1 MPGCPPSL
9 LDYKAFHGKSPHH
22 PLQPGPSRRRELH
35 GGGSVLQVW
44 RPGSPAG
51 AGHRHPGGCRKGGRS
66 SRLFERKQLPRV
78 RESELRRAVDLLGID
93 CAPPAGIPGQG
104 SCPQCRP
111 GADPRAARRAAAP
124 LPARCG
130 HHLRP
135 QRVQPAPR
143 PYRHQPIHLGR
154 HRGGRRPPLA
164 AGGRRAPPGDPA
176 AVDAAAAAG
185 RDRGRP
191 ALGKPSGSRFS
202 GGCPGLV
209 GPKGR
214 GLAGPPHP
222 APLHQSDLVRSSRSG
237 TGAVSSEP
245 FRQAWGPP
253 LTSRPETDLF
263 AGMEAGAGA
272 TPPDSR

>member
-9 LDYKAFHGKSPHH
+9 IDCVAFYGKSPHH

-35 GGGSVLQVW
+35 GGRAWPASTAPGESGWCWPPPPWGMPERWGILLSV
-44 RPGSPAG
+44 RG
-51 AGHRHPGGCRKGGRS
+51 
-66 SRLFERKQLPRV
+66 EELPRV

-93 CAPPAGIPGQG
+93 SLHLLGYPDKKLCD
-104 SCPQCRP
+104 CRP
-111 GADPRAARRAAAP
+111 GANPRPTRRAASP
-124 LPARCG
+124 LPAGLG

-143 PYRHQPIHLGR
+143 PYRHQPVHLGR
-154 HRGGRRPPLA
+154 HRGGGRPPLA

-191 ALGKPSGSRFS
+191 APGKPAGSRFS
-202 GGCPGLV
+202 GRCPGLV

-237 TGAVSSEP
+237 TGAVE
-245 FRQAWGPP
+245 RTLPP
-253 LTSRPETDLF
+253 GLGAS
-263 AGMEAGAGA
+263 AQVEA
-272 TPPDSR
+272 